1 MHGPSGIDFN
11 KLLLY
16 SRAAVGTL
24 DERLDRL
31 QGIFGG
37 GMVSFNTAEK
47 IPGCKYGV
55 VLCHAHGWWC

>member
-55 VLCHAHGWWC
+55 VL